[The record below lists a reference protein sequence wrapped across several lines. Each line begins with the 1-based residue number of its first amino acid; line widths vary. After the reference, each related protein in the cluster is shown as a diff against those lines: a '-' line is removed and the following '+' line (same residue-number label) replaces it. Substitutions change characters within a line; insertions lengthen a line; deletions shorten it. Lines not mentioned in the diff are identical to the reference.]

1 MAEQEGFEPSIR
13 GYRIHTFQACA
24 FDHSATAPHS
34 RSGGHALAR
43 QQPRQEG
50 APLAGLRVRR
60 KRTND
65 AGSGTAGLVGEFAAH
80 PVAPVLEL
88 LEILVNV
95 RVRNRSGK
103 RVADQILLADVGDV
117 IALVAFGEQVV
128 ERLVAIGPDV
138 LGDRLIPV
146 LAIREDRIDVEDH
159 AAKVERLVSDHVADG
174 EAREDAAGRLESAAG
189 LCGEKR
195 CPVHE

>member
-1 MAEQEGFEPSIR
+1 MDTEFPVAARP
-13 GYRIHTFQACA
+13 QAGA
-24 FDHSATAPHS
+24 RSHS
-34 RSGGHALAR
+34 RGGRPSPEFVTGGSRIARGQSGSI
-43 QQPRQEG
+43 
-50 APLAGLRVRR
+50 PLNCAEASVRE
-60 KRTND
+60 
-65 AGSGTAGLVGEFAAH
+65 AVAH
-80 PVAPVLEL
+80 PVAAVFEL
-88 LEILVNV
+88 FEILVHIGMRDRPGQRIAHQV
-95 RVRNRSGK
+95 
-103 RVADQILLADVGDV
+103 LLADVGDV

-174 EAREDAAGRLESAAG
+174 EAREDAARRLESAAG